1 MNNKRGYIT
10 GMKEFFSFMR
20 SSYINKKA
28 TEEQVAKFD
37 QQCAACIEKA
47 ETLPEAFFSRLGFSA
62 ITGGKEAAQAVMKA

>member
-28 TEEQVAKFD
+28 TEDQIAKFD
-37 QQCAACIEKA
+37 EQCAACVEKA
-47 ETLPEAFFSRLGFSA
+47 ETLPESFYAKLGYSA
-62 ITGGKEAAQAVMKA
+62 ITGGKETAQAVMKA